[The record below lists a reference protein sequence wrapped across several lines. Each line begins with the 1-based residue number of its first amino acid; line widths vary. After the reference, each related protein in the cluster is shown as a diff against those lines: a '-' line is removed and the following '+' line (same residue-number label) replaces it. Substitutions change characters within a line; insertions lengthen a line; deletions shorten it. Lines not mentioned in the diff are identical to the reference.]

1 MEIRVDTT
9 ELGRLTNVLIQF
21 RKSAFPSVTRSTL
34 NDLAFETKKNVKK
47 LSYRQFTIRE
57 RERQNVFNTGII
69 VDKAKFERVES
80 MKSRVGLNGS
90 GRWGALYE
98 NVKKQETGGAI
109 DKKSMIPLNTVR
121 TGKSNAKK
129 IMSRKKL
136 SKIDISRG
144 NSGKY
149 FTLKSK
155 NGKKYIAEPVGKRKN
170 RKLRLLYTYKK
181 GRKVTIK
188 KRPFLKPSAMEASK
202 KTVEFFKA
210 NARKTIA
217 RQYGI
222 RL

>member
-1 MEIRVDTT
+1 MEIKVDTT

-21 RKSAFPSVTRSTL
+21 RRSAFPSVTRLTL

-47 LSYRQFTIRE
+47 LSYRKFTIRE
-57 RERQNVFNTGII
+57 RERQNIFNTGIV

-90 GRWGALYE
+90 GRWGALSE

-149 FTLKSK
+149 FTLKAK
-155 NGKKYIAEPVGKRKN
+155 NGKKYIAEPAGKRKN

-188 KRPFLKPSAMEASK
+188 KRPFLKPSAIEASK
-202 KTVEFFKA
+202 KTVEFFKV

>member
-1 MEIRVDTT
+1 MEIKVDTT

-57 RERQNVFNTGII
+57 RERQNVFNTGIV
-69 VDKAKFERVES
+69 VDKAKFDRIES
-80 MKSRVGLNGS
+80 MQSRVGLNGS
-90 GRWGALYE
+90 GRWGALSE

-149 FTLKSK
+149 FTLKAK
-155 NGKKYIAEPVGKRKN
+155 NGKKYIAEPTGKRKN

-188 KRPFLKPSAMEASK
+188 KRPFLKPSAIEASK
-202 KTVEFFKA
+202 KTVEFFKV